1 MKQKNAV
8 KLFAAENESRDTLS
22 VSVCFKFGAFMM
34 AQMAQTTLLECIIV
48 MRSQCPGHV
57 GMFTVI
63 LNRIDVLYQ
72 ISSHTPNVLPMI
84 YLVSPTF

>member
-8 KLFAAENESRDTLS
+8 KLFAAENESRDNLS
-22 VSVCFKFGAFMM
+22 VSVCFKLGAFMM
-34 AQMAQTTLLECIIV
+34 TQTTLLECIVV

-57 GMFTVI
+57 GMFTKI

-72 ISSHTPNVLPMI
+72 ISSHTPNVLSMI
-84 YLVSPTF
+84 YWVSPTF